1 MPQRKCAKEELK
13 KSLTRR
19 QLNIS
24 RKRTLKEA
32 IKAYKQAV
40 EANNA
45 EESRSALKK
54 VYAALDKAAGKNVIH
69 PRKAARKKSRLSAL
83 LDTATSDKKQKKSS

>member
-13 KSLTRR
+13 KSITRK
-19 QLNIS
+19 QHNIS

-40 EANNA
+40 EANNI
-45 EESRSALKK
+45 EESRNALKK
-54 VYAALDKAAGKNVIH
+54 VYTTLDKAAAKKVIH
-69 PRKAARKKSRLSAL
+69 PRKAARKKSRLSSL
-83 LDTATSDKKQKKSS
+83 LNTATSDKKQKKSS